1 MSTNGA
7 AAHTSPPTRP
17 EHPASASRLAVL
29 DGFRGIAIVLVVL
42 SHLGKVWPEQLR
54 PDLGPLDGLF
64 AAGSI
69 GVTIFLVV
77 GGFLVT
83 RGLLAARSRDGLR
96 GPVVSFTRR
105 LVRISL
111 QVYLLLAVVA
121 VVAEIDPT
129 DPNSRSATNS
139 SLLAVATYWWNVY
152 VRNHALD
159 ARSDLG
165 PLYYLSIELQFYV
178 VLLVLVL
185 LLARHRRLLAGLLAA
200 AIPVVT
206 VWRWHVYDTQGWFVA
221 SLMTTTRMD
230 GLLYGALAAV
240 VVDLLPGRVRAALR
254 RQSAALVGGSLL
266 VVVGVVVSCA
276 FYDIGA
282 YFKVQ
287 GIVLTVACA
296 LLVLG
301 CASTLDPQAYAVRLL
316 SERRL
321 AWLGVAS
328 LSIFAWHVP
337 VFELLMRHTPDWP
350 PAARTAVALGLLAGV
365 VHLVERFVARPV
377 TAMVGR
383 VGRTVRPADP
393 PAVVEPSPG
402 LVQTSPAPQP
412 PPAPTP
418 AVTVSSRSAARPG
431 PSLRR
436 SSGTVVAAVEALDDW
451 DDGFE
456 DYDYDGPVRD

>member
-1 MSTNGA
+1 MSTGA
-7 AAHTSPPTRP
+7 PATHTSPTAPR
-17 EHPASASRLAVL
+17 EHPAGASRLAVL

-54 PDLGPLDGLF
+54 PEFGPLDGLF

-83 RGLLAARSRDGLR
+83 RGLLAARARDGRR

-139 SLLAVATYWWNVY
+139 SIFAVATYWWNVY
-152 VRNHALD
+152 VRTHALE

-165 PLYYLSIELQFYV
+165 PLYYLSIELQFYL

-185 LLARHRRLLAGLLAA
+185 LLSRHRRVLAGLLAA

-206 VWRWHVYDTQGWFVA
+206 VWRWYVYDTQGWFVA
-221 SLMTTTRMD
+221 SLMTTTRTD
-230 GLLYGALAAV
+230 GLLYGALAALL
-240 VVDLLPGRVRAALR
+240 VDLLPDRVRAGLR

-282 YFKVQ
+282 YFKLQ
-287 GIVLTVACA
+287 GIVLTAACA

-301 CASTLDPQAYAVRLL
+301 CASPLDPQAYAVRAL

-321 AWLGVAS
+321 AWLGAAS
-328 LSIFAWHVP
+328 LSIFVWHVP
-337 VFELLMRHTPDWP
+337 IFELIMRHTPDWP
-350 PAARTAVALGLLAGV
+350 PAARTAVALGVLAGV
-365 VHLVERFVARPV
+365 VHVVERFVAQPV
-377 TAMVGR
+377 TAMVRR
-383 VGRTVRPADP
+383 VGTARPDAGTAGEPGPPVVPAGLARSTAAAPMPVTTGTPGSVPSGAGVRGPLRTVDVP
-393 PAVVEPSPG
+393 E
-402 LVQTSPAPQP
+402 
-412 PPAPTP
+412 
-418 AVTVSSRSAARPG
+418 
-431 PSLRR
+431 
-436 SSGTVVAAVEALDDW
+436 DW

>member
-1 MSTNGA
+1 MSTR
-7 AAHTSPPTRP
+7 PPAP
-17 EHPASASRLAVL
+17 QQHPGGSRLAVL

-54 PDLGPLDGLF
+54 PDLGPVAGLF

-83 RGLLAARSRDGLR
+83 RGMLAARSRDGLR
-96 GPVVSFTRR
+96 GPIVSFTRR

-139 SLLAVATYWWNVY
+139 SLFAVATYWWNVY
-152 VRNHALD
+152 VRTHALD

-185 LLARHRRLLAGLLAA
+185 LLSRHRRVLAALLAA

-206 VWRWHVYDTQGWFVA
+206 AWRWYVYDTQGWFAA
-221 SLMTTTRMD
+221 SLMTSTRMD
-230 GLLYGALAAV
+230 GLLYGALAALL
-240 VVDLLPGRVRAALR
+240 VDLLPDRLRDGLR
-254 RQSAALVGGSLL
+254 RQSAPLVGGALL

-287 GIVLTVACA
+287 GIVLTAACA

-301 CASTLDPQAYAVRLL
+301 CAAPLDPRAYAVRAL
-316 SERRL
+316 SEPRL
-321 AWLGVAS
+321 AWLGAAS
-328 LSIFAWHVP
+328 LSIFVWHVP
-337 VFELLMRHTPDWP
+337 IFELTMRHTPDWP
-350 PAARTAVALGLLAGV
+350 PAARTAVAVAALAGV
-365 VHLVERFVARPV
+365 VLLVERFVARPV
-377 TAMVGR
+377 TLMVR
-383 VGRTVRPADP
+383 HVGTARPVTPPVVGPSGSTASTQAATQ
-393 PAVVEPSPG
+393 PAVRRGPATEP
-402 LVQTSPAPQP
+402 VA
-412 PPAPTP
+412 
-418 AVTVSSRSAARPG
+418 TVATA
-431 PSLRR
+431 
-436 SSGTVVAAVEALDDW
+436 AAVAQGASLAPVARVATVQERDDW

-456 DYDYDGPVRD
+456 DFDYDGPVRD